1 MRLRMKEN
9 NKTTSNGKKL
19 DIENDMI
26 EDALR
31 ERQELLAKEPLKF
44 RKLSKAEI
52 EKLKEE
58 RRI

>member
-26 EDALR
+26 ENELR